1 MVIWHPLHEIC
12 KVLVISH
19 WAALTLLAHPVGGL
33 DATMLVMTM
42 LLMIPMM
49 MIVMLVMMMVLMMIQ
64 GVFFNWYPPKICKY
78 KKVNP
83 G

>member
-42 LLMIPMM
+42 LLMITMM
-49 MIVMLVMMMVLMMIQ
+49 MIVMLVMMVVLMMIALMMTTLMMMMSIMMQ
-64 GVFFNWYPPKICKY
+64 
-78 KKVNP
+78 
-83 G
+83 